1 MKETKPLPDWA
12 NWTMVALL
20 IGMVVAMPL
29 FA

>member
-1 MKETKPLPDWA
+1 MKETKLPDWA
-12 NWTMVALL
+12 NWMMVALL